1 MTNRTSSGPPSASF
15 TVPLRALAVLVWV
28 LACSSTETDVSTE
41 TDAGGQPEELA
52 DLYLSDP
59 PHLAEAQG
67 GAAGGSLSAGG
78 TVVGGFDGARMDV
91 GFPAPDEYSPY
102 KTGRAGDTI
111 FVATAGGR
119 LTAVDLDDV
128 AAPRVRAR
136 TWTHGVPRRLV
147 ALDDT
152 LVSVELIGNVQHR
165 ARTRIASWPVDTGDF
180 AEPSIV
186 FLDGPVVAVVPVGER
201 LLVATVGGVTPGGM
215 PYTEV
220 RSFGR
225 VATGR
230 IASGAVRT
238 LPHFFEA
245 GEWVVPRLV
254 AHESTLWAAS
264 PSRSNG
270 EWQTRFNA
278 FDASD
283 EDLPAVAWF
292 SEVVVAGV
300 FVGGDTIAFEPDG
313 FTCLT
318 RGTTGYY
325 GRGPV
330 RWHRVSSTDGI
341 GRVSATFEWPGTN
354 DVPIFGPMYLTPRRA
369 YITRGASSEG
379 PAVLQVLDVTPVAG
393 PRVGGQVEI
402 PAQTTLAVDGDRVVG
417 ASHTA
422 ADGQVRVLEWET
434 TDPMAPVLAPA
445 RDLRTPPS
453 QPVGA
458 SAKVW
463 THGGRFWVAATTVEC
478 MCSPM
483 KRTRV
488 FALGAGGRSPFVDL
502 EGPSPQLSTWNDGR
516 LVAAGDSTT
525 VLEAD
530 TLSPVG
536 AVTVSIPVVS
546 ALRVGDDVLRARG
559 DPTGYTLDRVPLGE
573 PDMPAVSGTRLGPE
587 PGRCL
592 ALCARLPTLNA
603 AAGGVVA
610 HRTWQGV
617 NESTL
622 DYFERYDSEA
632 AGRQAPASSGTF
644 DLDAEGVRGS
654 GHTWFTAGLAVRG
667 GALPGGDLGGGST
680 GTLVAIDLVSGPRPA
695 ARHWPLVGDNS
706 GPFIADGD
714 QLVTSYTQP
723 RGERVAYFFDRFD
736 YSRRDAPFAAAPI
749 NTPGQVVAY
758 DHAAQRILSIES
770 VRRSDGWVS
779 RVHAIELERDRALI
793 RASVDIDWIHPW
805 RVFAGAGRLVAP
817 RLAAESPIRALT
829 VVDGW
834 RAGSHLTVRE
844 VEFGAESLRVSEIV
858 FRGDVVVLGSREGLV
873 LVDLRN
879 EAAEVR
885 AFPMATY
892 PTQVHADDRAVLV
905 SLGEAGLRVLPLR
918 DAP

>member
-1 MTNRTSSGPPSASF
+1 MSSRDGTVDSGGPP
-15 TVPLRALAVLVWV
+15 VDR
-28 LACSSTETDVSTE
+28 
-41 TDAGGQPEELA
+41 G

-59 PHLAEAQG
+59 PQLAQGQG
-67 GAAGGSLSAGG
+67 GAVGEDSSGGG
-78 TVVGGFDGARMDV
+78 TVVGGFDGARMDL
-91 GFPAPDEYSPY
+91 GFLTPDGYLPALTKRSGN
-102 KTGRAGDTI
+102 TLFT
-111 FVATAGGR
+111 VTTGGR
-119 LTAVDLDDV
+119 LTSVDLADET
-128 AAPRVRAR
+128 APRVRAR
-136 TWTHGVPRRLV
+136 GWTHGVPRRL
-147 ALDDT
+147 LLLGDT
-152 LVSVELIGNVQHR
+152 LVSVELIGNFSHR
-165 ARTRIASWPVDTGDF
+165 ARTRIASWSVDTEDF

-230 IASGAVRT
+230 IDSGAVRT

-283 EDLPAVAWF
+283 EDLPSVAWF
-292 SEVVVAGV
+292 SDVVVAGV

-313 FTCLT
+313 FSCLT
-318 RGTTGYY
+318 SGTTGYY

-369 YITRGASSEG
+369 YITRGASSEV

-402 PAQTTLAVDGDRVVG
+402 PAFTHLAVDGDRVVG

-422 ADGQVRVLEWET
+422 ADGQVRVLEWDT
-434 TDPMAPVLAPA
+434 ADPMAPVLAPA
-445 RDLRTPPS
+445 RDLRTPPA

-458 SAKVW
+458 TARVW

-483 KRTRV
+483 KWTRV
-488 FALGAGGRSPFVDL
+488 FALGAGGRSSFIDL
-502 EGPSPQLSTWNDGR
+502 EGPSPQLSTWGDDR
-516 LVAAGDSTT
+516 LVAAGDSMT

-536 AVTVSIPVVS
+536 AVTLSIPVVS
-546 ALRVGDDVLRARG
+546 ALRVGDEVLRARG
-559 DPTGYTLDRVPLGE
+559 DPTGYTLDRVPLSE
-573 PDMPAVSGTRLGPE
+573 PDMPAVPGMPLGPE

-592 ALCARLPTLNA
+592 APCAGWPTLNV

-610 HRTWQGV
+610 HRRWQGV

-622 DYFERYDSEA
+622 DYFERYDNEA

-644 DLDAEGVRGS
+644 DLDAEGVRRVGRD
-654 GHTWFTAGLAVRG
+654 HAWFTAGLAVRG
-667 GALPGGDLGGGST
+667 SALPGGDLGGGST

-695 ARHWPLVGDNS
+695 ARLWPLVGDNS

-723 RGERVAYFFDRFD
+723 HGERVAYFFDRFD
-736 YSRRDAPFAAAPI
+736 YARRDAPFAAAPI
-749 NTPGQVVAY
+749 NAPGQVVAY

-770 VRRSDGWVS
+770 VRRVDGWVS

-793 RASVDIDWIHPW
+793 RASVDIDWVYPGS
-805 RVFAGAGRLVAP
+805 VFAGAGRLVAP
-817 RLAAESPIRALT
+817 RRAAEARIVALT

-834 RAGSHLTVRE
+834 RAGSDLTVRE
-844 VEFGAESLRVSEIV
+844 VRVGAESLDVSEIEV
-858 FRGDVVVLGSREGLV
+858 QGDVVVLRSGEGLV

-879 EAAEVR
+879 EAAEIR
-885 AFPMATY
+885 EFPMATY
-892 PTQVHADDRAVLV
+892 PTQVHADERAVLV